1 MLHVL
6 TEDQKLIQSAAKEFV
21 EKEVAPVA
29 QKMDEDDEFPYEL
42 MKRCGEL
49 GFTGIVLPEEY
60 GGSGLGLTEFA
71 LVLEEISRESQTLA
85 ICLDASS
92 TLCFLP
98 ILMSGTEEQ
107 RKKYLPRAAKGEII
121 GAYSMTEPVG
131 AGFFF
136 AYSTKAV
143 KQGNEWVLNGTKI
156 FCTNS
161 EAADVYI
168 VYALVDDNPMPTAFL
183 VDKDTPG
190 VEFGNKEKKLG
201 WHGSYTGT
209 VNYVD
214 VHLPAGAVL
223 GELHGALQAT
233 IIPIF
238 ESCIGIGAMCC
249 GAAAGVFEKTFDYVH
264 NRDCPAGKIDSN
276 QSVQQDLAR
285 AAMEIETS
293 RALVYKTAGMVD
305 AGSIPIPNTP
315 TALLAS
321 ACKVIPPEMAERV
334 TDLCIQLHG
343 GHGYIDDMGIHRYWR
358 DVRACQ
364 IGEGPTWQHLGY
376 VYDVLVNNPNLI

>member
-1 MLHVL
+1 MLNEL
-6 TEDQKLIQSAAKEFV
+6 TDEQKLIREAAREFAKN
-21 EKEVAPVA
+21 EIAPVA
-29 QKMDEDDEFPYEL
+29 QKMDETDEYPFEL

-49 GFTGIVLPEEY
+49 GFTGIVFPEEL

-98 ILMSGTEEQ
+98 ILYSGTDEQ
-107 RKKYLPRAAKGEII
+107 RAKYLPRATAGEII
-121 GAYSMTEPVG
+121 GAYAMTEPVG
-131 AGFFF
+131 AGYF
-136 AYSTKAV
+136 AAHSTKAV
-143 KQGNEWVLNGTKI
+143 KDGSDYILNGTKI

-168 VYALVDDNPMPTAFL
+168 LYARVDDNPMPTAFL
-183 VDKDTPG
+183 VDKDMPG
-190 VEFGNKEKKLG
+190 VEFGVKEKKLG

-209 VNYVD
+209 ISFND
-214 VHLPAGAVL
+214 VRVPETAML

-233 IIPIF
+233 IVPIF

-249 GAAAGVFEKTFDYVH
+249 GAAAGVFQKTYDYVTT
-264 NRDCPAGKIDSN
+264 RDAPAGKIADN

-285 AAMEIETS
+285 AAMDIEAS
-293 RALVYKTAGMVD
+293 RALVYKAAHAVD
-305 AGSIPIPNTP
+305 AGNLPIPNTP
-315 TALLAS
+315 MAFLAS
-321 ACKVIPPEMAERV
+321 ACKINPPEMAERV
-334 TDLCIQLHG
+334 CDTCIQLHG
-343 GHGYIDDMGIHRYWR
+343 GHGYINDMDVHRYWR

-376 VYDVLVNNPNLI
+376 IYGVLQNNANLI